1 MVVGMMADKDV
12 DGVLE
17 LMPKNAVY
25 FFTQAATDRA
35 MKAKTFAEKGAAHGL
50 KGYTC
55 QTAGEAMRLARQA
68 ASKEDM
74 IFIGGS
80 TYVVAEALPLL
91 EQKNYN

>member
-1 MVVGMMADKDV
+1 MMADKDV

-17 LMPKNAVY
+17 LMPKNAIY
-25 FFTQAATDRA
+25 FFTQASTDRA

-55 QTAGEAMRLARQA
+55 QTVGEAMRLAQQA

-91 EQKNYN
+91 NLKNYN